1 MYDPKFSSVNG
12 AAAPLMMLWSETA
25 RSALEV
31 MLCGEAP
38 PVVRPNT
45 VPSGAA
51 APVATA
57 CSSLGSKI
65 VSWLQGHRTVH
76 GQCVCRAGLGMPRL
90 RAPHLHRALEQVAA
104 DRVAVEK
111 LVPAEAAGAGIAFEH
126 ALDSLDDLL
135 VR

>member
-65 VSWLQGHRTVH
+65 VS
-76 GQCVCRAGLGMPRL
+76 
-90 RAPHLHRALEQVAA
+90 
-104 DRVAVEK
+104 
-111 LVPAEAAGAGIAFEH
+111 
-126 ALDSLDDLL
+126 
-135 VR
+135 